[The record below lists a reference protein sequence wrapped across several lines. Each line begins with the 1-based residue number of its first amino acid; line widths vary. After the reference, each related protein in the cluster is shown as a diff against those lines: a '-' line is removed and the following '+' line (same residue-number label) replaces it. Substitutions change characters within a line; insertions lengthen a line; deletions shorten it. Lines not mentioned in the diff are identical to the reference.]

1 MLTTPLIVLL
11 SAVPVLGE
19 EGESC
24 RTDADCLSSLA
35 CTSRVCTP
43 RPAPAAPPSRSV
55 PSVPAEPAPS
65 LRTEEPPPAAEVVT
79 ETSPADETPRYF
91 TGVHFVLGAMAGAGP
106 MWTKSSG
113 YLLGQPQEFEAFSAQ
128 IPMELRI
135 GVLFGRFELMAEVAP
150 ATLALMAAPIR
161 HFSAALSAG
170 FMLPLYENGDFS
182 VSLPLRARGGVFLSS
197 RNGGPLVGGSAGVG
211 LRFGRA
217 LVELRALAEYRHV
230 WAGSSFAVPVDLSF
244 SWIF

>member
-24 RTDADCLSSLA
+24 RNDADCVSSLA
-35 CTSRVCTP
+35 CISRTCSVRP
-43 RPAPAAPPSRSV
+43 VAPPVRPARVDPLPPR
-55 PSVPAEPAPS
+55 A
-65 LRTEEPPPAAEVVT
+65 EEPTPAAEAVADAV
-79 ETSPADETPRYF
+79 PVDETPRHF

-106 MWTKSSG
+106 MWTMSSG
-113 YLLGQPQEFEAFSAQ
+113 HLLGQLQEFQALTAQ
-128 IPMELRI
+128 IPMELRL

-150 ATLALMAAPIR
+150 ATLALVASPVR
-161 HFSAALSAG
+161 HTSVALSAG

-182 VSLPLRARGGVFLSS
+182 VSLPLRARGGLFFGS
-197 RNGGPLVGGSAGVG
+197 RNGGLLVGGSAGVG

-217 LVELRALAEYRHV
+217 LVELRALAEYRYV
-230 WAGSSFAVPVDLSF
+230 ANGFTFSAPVDLSF

>member
-24 RTDADCLSSLA
+24 RTDTDCLSSLA
-35 CTSRVCTP
+35 CVAKTCTL
-43 RPAPAAPPSRSV
+43 RPVAPPPPRTRV
-55 PSVPAEPAPS
+55 EPVRGAPM
-65 LRTEEPPPAAEVVT
+65 PV
-79 ETSPADETPRYF
+79 ETSSPVAEAVADAVPVDETPRHF
-91 TGVHFVLGAMAGAGP
+91 TGVHFVLGVMAGAGP
-106 MWTKSSG
+106 MWTKSFG
-113 YLLGQPQEFEAFSAQ
+113 YLLGQPQEFDAFTAQ
-128 IPMELRI
+128 IPMELRL

-150 ATLALMAAPIR
+150 ATLALMAGPIR
-161 HFSAALSAG
+161 HTSAALSAG

-182 VSLPLRARGGVFLSS
+182 VSLPIRARGGLFLGS
-197 RNGGPLVGGSAGVG
+197 RGTGGLLVGGSAGVG

-217 LVELRALAEYRHV
+217 LVELRALAEYRYF
-230 WAGSSFAVPVDLSF
+230 APGSFTFGVPVELSF